1 MVAITSRG
9 FVSLN
14 RIKSSRNTL
23 TEHTVKIVLRR
34 WQARMCAEAGILVLT
49 GSNALQRLE
58 QVDAQKQE
66 SQCLLASIAIQR
78 LVLTV
83 LGHSSGKAGH
93 RAQDT
98 WTERHESAPSLH
110 QVEYS

>member
-1 MVAITSRG
+1 M
-9 FVSLN
+9 
-14 RIKSSRNTL
+14 
-23 TEHTVKIVLRR
+23 TEHTVKIVLQR

-49 GSNALQRLE
+49 GLNALQRLVR
-58 QVDAQKQE
+58 VDTQKQE
-66 SQCLLASIAIQR
+66 SQCSLASNALQQ